1 MGRLSAHFCLYF
13 LLISLSEHM
22 TIRIAIN
29 GFGRIGRSI
38 VRAIYESGNNEL
50 FQLVV
55 INELA
60 PADGIA
66 HLLKY
71 DSTHG
76 RFPFTVELENEKLS
90 IASDKKAKSASF
102 RDEILLTHFDSLTEL
117 PWHEHNI
124 DIVLDCTGKYG
135 SHADGLHHIKQGAKK
150 VLFSHPGNQDID
162 ATIIFG
168 VNHTDLTADDRVV
181 SNGSCTTN
189 CVVPIIK
196 VLDDAFGVESGSITT
211 IHSSMH
217 DQQVIDAYHPDLRRS
232 RAASQSIIPVDTKL
246 AAGIERI
253 LPQFKGRFEAIQVRV
268 PTINVSAMDISI
280 TVNQDVTIDNI
291 NQAIKSAQERALALG
306 GLTGIL
312 AYTEAPLV
320 SVDFNHDPHSC
331 IVDGNQTRVSHK
343 RLVKMLVWC
352 DNEWGF
358 ANRMLDTAQIMAQQ
372 TAITSHNSKC

>member
-1 MGRLSAHFCLYF
+1 
-13 LLISLSEHM
+13 M

-29 GFGRIGRSI
+29 GFGRIGRSV
-38 VRAIYESGNNEL
+38 VRALYENGKTDQ
-50 FQLVV
+50 FTLVS

-60 PADGIA
+60 PSSGIA

-76 RFPFTVELENEKLS
+76 RFPFDVSQNDNQLV
-90 IASDKKAKSASF
+90 IDG
-102 RDEILLTHFDSLTEL
+102 DEVTLTHISSLNSL
-117 PWHEHNI
+117 PWQQQDI

-135 SHADGLHHIKQGAKK
+135 SQADGLNHINRGAKK
-150 VLFSHPGNQDID
+150 VLFSHPGSQDID
-162 ATIIFG
+162 ATIIYG
-168 VNHTDLTADDRVV
+168 INHKTLSSDDRIV

-189 CVVPIIK
+189 CIVPVIK
-196 VLDDAFGVESGSITT
+196 VIDEAFGVESGTITT

-217 DQQVIDAYHPDLRRS
+217 DQQVIDAYHKDLRRS

-253 LPQFKGRFEAIQVRV
+253 LPKFKGRFEAIAVRV
-268 PTINVSAMDISI
+268 PTLNVTAMDLSI
-280 TVNQDVTIDNI
+280 TVNNDVSIDDI
-291 NQAIKSAQERALALG
+291 NQAIISASKEQDLS
-306 GLTGIL
+306 GIL
-312 AYTEAPLV
+312 AYTEEPLV

-343 RLVKMLVWC
+343 RLVKMLIWC

-358 ANRMLDTAQIMAQQ
+358 ANRMLDTAMAMYQ
-372 TAITSHNSKC
+372 ARN